1 MREHIEE
8 FGVAPDGR
16 LFQAAEGGLILTK
29 ETAEVWKEARKL
41 VLTPEQVAS
50 PFADVPYSARHTA
63 VSGWLTAGVD
73 KAEVARRAGH
83 SIAVLLRFYAKVIS
97 DREEH
102 SNALIERFLNGEDLD
117 EGVRG
122 GRQAQT

>member
-1 MREHIEE
+1 MQMLGEHIAE

-16 LFQAAEGGLILTK
+16 LFRAARGGVVLTK
-29 ETAEVWKEARKL
+29 ETAEVWKAARKL
-41 VLTPEQVAS
+41 VLPPEQVDS

-83 SIAVLLRFYAKVIS
+83 SIAVLLRFYAKVIN
-97 DREEH
+97 DREDH
-102 SNALIERFLNGEDLD
+102 SNALIERFLNGDDLA
-117 EGVRG
+117 E
-122 GRQAQT
+122 